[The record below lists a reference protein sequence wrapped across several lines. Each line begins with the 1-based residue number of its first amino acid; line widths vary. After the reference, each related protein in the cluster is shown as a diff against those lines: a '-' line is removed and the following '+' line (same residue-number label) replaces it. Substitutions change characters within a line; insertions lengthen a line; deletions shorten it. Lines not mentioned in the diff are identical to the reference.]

1 MEALRQ
7 SVVTAAMEVEH
18 RVPKTVCRDSH
29 ALILFDCPVFAQH
42 QIDYVLQKHS
52 NVEISFE
59 SSTVSTS
66 GFIVIFSLI
75 PRTAWFQKSSF
86 ARSVILAVICVVIFN
101 PNVRCIGFDC
111 NSPTN

>member
-7 SVVTAAMEVEH
+7 SVITAAMEVEH
-18 RVPKTVCRDSH
+18 RVPKTICRDSN

-59 SSTVSTS
+59 SSEVSTS
-66 GFIVIFSLI
+66 GFIVVFSLT

-86 ARSVILAVICVVIFN
+86 ARTVILAVVCVVIFN